1 MAGKQFG
8 LLAAI
13 AGTVVLVL
21 AACGADATATPTA
34 APTATPPPAPAATP
48 TPDADAMFQAEWD
61 ALIAAAHEEG
71 ELSLVFGT
79 NGRIFRSIAMLF
91 GERYGIEMVISTG
104 SGSAGVN
111 RVLAEQETG
120 RYLVD
125 VMYGGAS
132 SVARRMIPAN
142 ALHPFGELLMH
153 PEVTDKSLWYG
164 GKHYYTDPQQK
175 FHFSFAATAGPENM
189 SMHYNTDLVTPEDI
203 EAMGSVFDF
212 LDPKWKGK
220 IVSLLPSGGGSGGA
234 YYRAYIHPDI
244 GTEWI
249 DRFFAPELDV
259 TFTPDKRFIVDGV
272 SKGKFHMVIAGGS
285 SADLDALA
293 SLGAPVKKL
302 RKEFTEGGGLTASGD
317 RTNMSVPINQPHPN
331 AAKLWVNW
339 WLSQEGQTLM
349 HTTAADARPT
359 LRVDVTDWG
368 HTKEEER
375 RVEGKSYFFFTTD
388 PEYVLRRDEANDY
401 VTTAYEASR

>member
-1 MAGKQFG
+1 P
-8 LLAAI
+8 
-13 AGTVVLVL
+13 TV
-21 AACGADATATPTA
+21 TPTV
-34 APTATPPPAPAATP
+34 APTATPPPQAAP
-48 TPDADAMFQAEWD
+48 TPDAAALFEAEWA
-61 ALIAAAHEEG
+61 ALIEAAQAEG

-79 NGRIFRSIAMLF
+79 SGRIFRPMAQIF
-91 GERYGIEMVISTG
+91 GERYGIEMIISTG

-111 RVLAEQETG
+111 RVLAEQGSG

-125 VMYGGAS
+125 VMYGGAT

-142 ALHPFGELLMH
+142 ALDPIAELFMH

-164 GKHYYTDPQQK
+164 GKHYYTDLQQK
-175 FHFSFAATAGPENM
+175 FHFSFAATAGPENL
-189 SMHYNTDLVTPEDI
+189 SMHYNTDLVTQEDI
-203 EAMGSVFDF
+203 DAMGSVFDF

-220 IVSLLPSGGGSGGA
+220 IVSLLPGSGGSGGPYFQA
-234 YYRAYIHPDI
+234 YVHPDI
-244 GTEWI
+244 GAEWI
-249 DRFFAPELDV
+249 DGFLAPELDV

-272 SKGKFHMVIAGGS
+272 TKGKFHMVIAGGS
-285 SADLDALA
+285 SSDLDALA

-302 RKEFTEGGGLTASGD
+302 RKEFTEGGGLSASDD

-339 WLSQEGQTLM
+339 WLSKEGQTLM
-349 HTTAADARPT
+349 HTTAVEVRPT

-368 HTKEEER
+368 YTKEEER
-375 RVEGKSYFFFTTD
+375 RVEGKSYYFFTTD
-388 PEYVLRRDEANDY
+388 PEYVLQREAASDY